1 MESDHQ
7 NPTVANPNRGGA
19 SNTEGTLAIGEVL
32 RADVY
37 RPNKQLVTYHRRI
50 TDGGLHQSLGDEE
63 WYFFSSRERKYANG
77 SRPDRA
83 AGNGY
88 WKANAADK
96 KIHQNAELVGT
107 RKCLDFYEGRP
118 PNGRKTK
125 WIMHEFVSAKQP
137 PRQRTG
143 PNDMRLDDCVL
154 CRIHRSEY
162 STKRPEEQS
171 SSAASECGKSCKK
184 NQAAPK
190 CARTEFQ
197 DTDKHL
203 NPSRHAPLELENLQK
218 DRNTGASG
226 DADQINS
233 NSGCDEHILAAA
245 LASREIA
252 LVQMGGELPNCSAQK
267 LFEENLDTDMG
278 AENLEDEELGEIPKG
293 PL

>member
-7 NPTVANPNRGGA
+7 SPTAANPNRGGA
-19 SNTEGTLAIGEVL
+19 LNIEGTLAVGEVL

-50 TDGGLHQSLGDEE
+50 TDGGYVAVHISSGFRFLPKDEELITDYLNKKINGEDSPCIRMISTINIYRHSPEELAGLHQSLGDEE

-88 WKANAADK
+88 WKATAADK

-107 RKCLDFYEGRP
+107 RKFLVFYEGRP

-137 PRQRTG
+137 ARQRTG

-162 STKRPEEQS
+162 STKRPEKQS
-171 SSAASECGKSCKK
+171 SGAASECGKSCKK

-190 CARTEFQ
+190 RARTELQ

-203 NPSRHAPLELENLQK
+203 NPVLMLYSWL
-218 DRNTGASG
+218 
-226 DADQINS
+226 
-233 NSGCDEHILAAA
+233 
-245 LASREIA
+245 
-252 LVQMGGELPNCSAQK
+252 
-267 LFEENLDTDMG
+267 
-278 AENLEDEELGEIPKG
+278 
-293 PL
+293 